1 MNRLPGFVTGVHS
14 ADGIHLLQVS
24 VGEHHCTALALG
36 DAAPAGV
43 GQPVVLGFRELD
55 VALARDLAGDISI
68 RNILPCEVAQLTL
81 GTLMARVALRCG
93 QLRFHAL
100 ITRQSALRLQLSTGM
115 TVSALIKS
123 HAMLLLP
130 GAHHD

>member
-36 DAAPAGV
+36 DATPAGV

-55 VALARDLAGDISI
+55 VALARELAGDISI
-68 RNILPCEVAQLTL
+68 RNILPCTIDELTL
-81 GTLMARVALRCG
+81 GTLMARVALCCG

>member
-24 VGEHHCTALALG
+24 VGEHHCTTLTLG

-43 GQPVVLGFRELD
+43 GQQVVLGFRELD
-55 VALARDLAGDISI
+55 VALACDFVGDISI
-68 RNILPCEVAQLTL
+68 RNILPCRVTEVTL
-81 GTLMARVALRCG
+81 GALLARVALRCG

-100 ITRQSALRLQLSTGM
+100 ITRQSALRLQLAPDM
-115 TVSALIKS
+115 AVSALIKS
-123 HAMLLLP
+123 HAMLLLQG
-130 GAHHD
+130 GADD